1 MFITANCFNDEWLLC
16 TGQLGA
22 SQVQLLWIQSIIYA
36 CVFLT
41 WFWNRVMLTS
51 WWRLTEQVC
60 LMAQPKLHGLVS
72 WWFPDLWLHSFV
84 PLILQD
90 LCSQNKLHLPE
101 LTLVGFCSLNLCL
114 TPETKSLILIFHG
127 ATLGYSGAVSTQWW
141 CKQWFMVKWK
151 GLKTGKGSNA
161 SKVT

>member
-1 MFITANCFNDEWLLC
+1 MMNGYCVQASLAPLRSSFYEYKVSFMPVSFSLGSETGSCWLLDED
-16 TGQLGA
+16 L
-22 SQVQLLWIQSIIYA
+22 QSK
-36 CVFLT
+36 CVSWPNPNSMGWYPGGFLT
-41 WFWNRVMLTS
+41 CDF
-51 WWRLTEQVC
+51 
-60 LMAQPKLHGLVS
+60 
-72 WWFPDLWLHSFV
+72 SFV

-114 TPETKSLILIFHG
+114 TPETKGLILIFHG